1 MNEKKSELEELQSLP
16 FEQALEKLEALVA
29 KMETGNLPLEELIRN
44 FEAGSELAK
53 ICRSKLDS
61 LERKIELLTRD
72 DGDKG
77 EWTDFESAVPSGNRN
92 APPTTPSPSL
102 SDESDTPF

>member
-1 MNEKKSELEELQSLP
+1 MSEKQSPAEEFRSLP
-16 FEQALEKLEALVA
+16 FEQALEQLESLVT

-53 ICRSKLDS
+53 ICRGKLDA

-72 DGDKG
+72 DGKDG

-92 APPTTPSPSL
+92 APPPEPPATQ
-102 SDESDTPF
+102 EEMPF